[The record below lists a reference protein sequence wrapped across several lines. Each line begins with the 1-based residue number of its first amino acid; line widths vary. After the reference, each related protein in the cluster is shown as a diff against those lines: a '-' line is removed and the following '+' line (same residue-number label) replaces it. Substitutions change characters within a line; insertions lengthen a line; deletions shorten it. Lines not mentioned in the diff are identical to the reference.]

1 MKGCTVRGRAFAVP
15 IAILGLGSA
24 PLAAQLVGPEFLVN
38 SYTTNYQASP
48 AVARSGDG
56 GFVVVWDSIQDGTA
70 TDVYGQRFDGAGA
83 PVGGEFQVNFQ
94 TQYAQGRAAVASD
107 GTNGFVVA
115 WTSFQQEGPSGGAG
129 VYAQRFDS
137 AGNPIAGEFAV
148 NSYTTGD
155 QTHVAVAVDPAG
167 NTAVVWTSNPQ
178 DGSNAGVYRQLFD
191 SAGGLLGG
199 EEPLNQFTTNYQWR
213 PDVAA
218 DGLGNFIATWQS
230 VGQDGSQEAIV
241 ARRFDATGASTAEFV
256 VNQYTT
262 GPQVT
267 PSVAADANG
276 NFVVAW
282 VRGSEYTSS
291 QGIYA
296 RRFDV
301 NGVATGDETR
311 LDEALD
317 PVTYKPR
324 VSADPD
330 GGFLVVWESQD
341 VSNLGVFA
349 RRLDGEGAPVGG
361 AFRVN
366 SFTEG
371 AQRRPAVAALDS
383 GEFVVAWT
391 SGFQASLSDDVF
403 AQRVGNVLFFDNFES
418 GGICH
423 WSLATGGACP

>member
-1 MKGCTVRGRAFAVP
+1 MNRRAVSGRELVGLVALAGFA
-15 IAILGLGSA
+15 LT
-24 PLAAQLVGPEFLVN
+24 PLPAQLVGPEFLVN

-48 AVARSGDG
+48 AVARSADG
-56 GFVVVWDSIQDGTA
+56 GFVVVWSSIQDGAT
-70 TDVYGQRFDGAGA
+70 TDVFGQRFDGAGA
-83 PVGGEFQVNFQ
+83 ALGGEFQVNFV
-94 TQYAQGRAAVASD
+94 TSYAQTRAAVAGD
-107 GTNGFVVA
+107 GATGFLVA
-115 WTSFQQEGPSGGAG
+115 WTSFQQDGSGAG
-129 VYAQRFDS
+129 V
-137 AGNPIAGEFAV
+137 FALRYDDGGAPLSPELPV
-148 NSYTTGD
+148 NNHTAGD
-155 QTHVAVAVDPAG
+155 QTHVAAAMDPAG
-167 NTAVVWTSNPQ
+167 NAAVVWTSNPQ
-178 DGSNAGVYRQLFD
+178 DGSNAGVYTQIFD
-191 SAGGLLGG
+191 AAGVPLGG
-199 EEPLNQFTTNYQWR
+199 ETALNQFTTGYQWR

-230 VGQDGSQEAIV
+230 DGQDGSLEAIV

-262 GPQVT
+262 GSQVT
-267 PSVAADANG
+267 PSVAADADG

-317 PVTYKPR
+317 PVTFKPR
-324 VSADPD
+324 VSADPQ

-349 RRLDGEGAPVGG
+349 RRLDGDGAPAGG

-366 SFTEG
+366 TFTPG
-371 AQRRPAVAALDS
+371 TQQRPAIAALDS

-391 SGFQASLSDDVF
+391 SGFQASTSDDVF
-403 AQRVGNVLFFDNFES
+403 AQRIGNVVFFDGFES
-418 GGICH
+418 GGVCH
-423 WSLATGGACP
+423 WSQATGGVCP